1 MSFKF
6 EFQMNSCCMWGFS
19 GVESIPL
26 CLWVPME
33 KPGLTTS
40 NALSNLGGL
49 IAFRRRL
56 LARGARRSSGPSA
69 SVRSAGQETAL
80 NHGDNDNRDRLFNPL
95 CAAILCACVWVAVTC
110 ALTECHTE
118 TNQEVGNWSQELS
131 ERVSSTTRLTSRP
144 SILFQI

>member
-1 MSFKF
+1 M
-6 EFQMNSCCMWGFS
+6 
-19 GVESIPL
+19 ESIPL

-95 CAAILCACVWVAVTC
+95 CVAILCACV
-110 ALTECHTE
+110 
-118 TNQEVGNWSQELS
+118 
-131 ERVSSTTRLTSRP
+131 
-144 SILFQI
+144 